1 MVWFLREPSANR
13 ARILDL
19 RKMKCAYPDKMNTK
33 SISLLREADICSAS
47 KYKNLCEVCTF
58 DLFGRRNVKIDLL
71 FWFFCENAF
80 LTRSL
85 IKSLQQHLVYVD
97 ILNY

>member
-33 SISLLREADICSAS
+33 SITLLREADICSAS
-47 KYKNLCEVCTF
+47 KYKNLYEVCTMYRIVKSDNLLIYLAEGMSKLICF
-58 DLFGRRNVKIDLL
+58 VVFLVKMLFLL
-71 FWFFCENAF
+71 EAE
-80 LTRSL
+80 
-85 IKSLQQHLVYVD
+85 
-97 ILNY
+97 